1 MDGRAFPCRKLTW
14 GLMPLGSLP
23 MGMVVARFGTPV
35 AVAGGA
41 VISSL
46 LAGILGLTSSAVRD
60 V

>member
-1 MDGRAFPCRKLTW
+1 
-14 GLMPLGSLP
+14 MPLGSLP

>member
-1 MDGRAFPCRKLTW
+1 MLTW

-23 MGMVVARFGTPV
+23 MGMIADRVGTPL

-41 VISSL
+41 VFSSV
-46 LAGILGLTSSAVRD
+46 LAAILGLTSSAIRD